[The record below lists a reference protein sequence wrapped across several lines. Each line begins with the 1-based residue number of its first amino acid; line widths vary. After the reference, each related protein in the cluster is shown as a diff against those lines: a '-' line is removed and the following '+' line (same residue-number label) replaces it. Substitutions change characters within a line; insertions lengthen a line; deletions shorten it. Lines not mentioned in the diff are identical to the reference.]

1 MARPRIGGTGE
12 SVPTEDRSGV
22 AGRSEQPAERPTA
35 GERLAALVALLALVT
50 AILVVVVGVHSSWRA
65 VVIVVVGILVSV
77 VAGWYA
83 LGRRGVRRWIG
94 VGVAIAGVVTLIAG
108 FLAAEMHGL
117 RVALATM
124 LGVLAVG
131 SARVALRRSDRAM
144 RRAALS
150 RTPVPPARQPVLII
164 NLKSGGGKAEQ
175 HHLVDECRAR
185 GIEPIVL
192 ERGDDLLQLAE
203 RAIADGA
210 DVIGMAGGDGSQ
222 ALVATAAMR
231 HDVAH
236 VVVPSGTRNHFAL
249 DLGLDRGDV
258 VGALDAFVDGI
269 ERLVDVAEVNG
280 RVFVNNASAG
290 VYAAVVQS
298 PEYRN
303 DKRNTV
309 LAMLPDLIGPDAQ
322 PPDLRFTGP
331 DGTRHDTADVILVS
345 NDPYQLHALSGRG
358 TRQRLDHGALGI
370 VALRIVS
377 AREAGR
383 VIALEATGRAS
394 RFPGFL
400 EWTAP
405 DFRIDS
411 GAPVEIG
418 VDGEAL
424 RLEPPLL
431 FRTRPGALRVR
442 LPRHAIGHSP
452 TGRAVHVVSRTT
464 IAELLRL
471 LAGRAPTSLR

>member
-1 MARPRIGGTGE
+1 
-12 SVPTEDRSGV
+12 
-22 AGRSEQPAERPTA
+22 
-35 GERLAALVALLALVT
+35 

-94 VGVAIAGVVTLIAG
+94 VGVAIAGVGTLIAG

-117 RVALATM
+117 RVAVATA
-124 LGVLAVG
+124 LGVLAVA
-131 SARVALRRSDRAM
+131 SARVALRRSVRAM
-144 RRAALS
+144 RRIALS
-150 RTPVPPARQPVLII
+150 RNPVPPARNPVLFI
-164 NLKSGGGKAEQ
+164 NLKSGGGKAERF
-175 HHLVDECRAR
+175 HLVDECRAR

-192 ERGDDLLQLAE
+192 EPGDDLLQLAE
-203 RAIADGA
+203 KAIADGA
-210 DVIGMAGGDGSQ
+210 DVVGMAGGDGSQ
-222 ALVATAAMR
+222 ALVATAAIA
-231 HDVAH
+231 HDVPH

-249 DLGLDRGDV
+249 DLGLDREDV
-258 VGALDAFVDGI
+258 VGALDAFGDGVERRVDI
-269 ERLVDVAEVNG
+269 AEVNG

-290 VYAAVVQS
+290 VYAAVVQA
-298 PEYRN
+298 PEYR
-303 DKRNTV
+303 DAKRSTV
-309 LAMLPDLIGPDAQ
+309 LAMLPDLIGPDAT

-331 DGTRHDTADVILVS
+331 DGTAHDTADVILVS
-345 NDPYQLHALSGRG
+345 NDPYQLHELLGRG

-370 VALRIVS
+370 VAVRIGS

-383 VIALEATGRAS
+383 MVALEMTGRAT
-394 RFPGFL
+394 RFQGWL
-400 EWTAP
+400 EWTAA

-424 RLEPPLL
+424 RLEPPLS

-452 TGRAVHVVSRTT
+452 TARAVHVVSRST
-464 IAELLRL
+464 IADLLRL
-471 LAGRAPTSLR
+471 LAGRSPTSVR